1 MTYVC
6 KNSLNNSGTYTGKE
20 PSPKGLGYCA
30 RFEKIGTKKKGKDG
44 NMWIVSE
51 RANGTRAWIKHDN
64 VKPKK
69 VRPDKVNPKK
79 ANPNKIKPNKKNNE
93 STNDKPRI
101 DKPRIDKPRIN
112 KPRIDEPTNTQ
123 KAQTINNINKN
134 KWNNLNNKNI
144 KKEQRDIY
152 DILMR
157 LGAVFN
163 DHGIN
168 VFYCLW
174 HQRGNEQGYYHY
186 IMDEPWDM
194 LADKD
199 RDYLKK
205 PYIIIAFKLYYDSSE
220 KREYFA
226 KLEDVCLQHTLTKKY
241 KPIIDSILFKE
252 FKHLYSWNGTPQKA
266 ICIRV

>member
-1 MTYVC
+1 MTFIC
-6 KNSLNNSGTYTGKE
+6 KNSLNNSATYTGRE

-51 RANGTRAWIKHDN
+51 RANGSRAWIKPNKGKPDN
-64 VKPKK
+64 VKH
-69 VRPDKVNPKK
+69 
-79 ANPNKIKPNKKNNE
+79 NKIKPDKVKPNKPNNVKPNKPDKVKPDKPDKKNDK
-93 STNDKPRI
+93 STH
-101 DKPRIDKPRIN
+101 
-112 KPRIDEPTNTQ
+112 TQ
-123 KAQTINNINKN
+123 IAHKAQTINHINKN
-134 KWNNLNNKNI
+134 KWNNLKNKNI
-144 KKEQRDIY
+144 KKEQREIY

-157 LGAVFN
+157 LGPVFN

-168 VFYCLW
+168 IFYCLW
-174 HQRGNEQGYYHY
+174 HQRGNEQGYYHF

-199 RDYLKK
+199 PDYLKK